1 LTPTPYHDRVT
12 PPTKKGSDMIAVGD
26 QFTTAKSGVKGTVAE
41 IVKNASG
48 SLRVR
53 LITRDGDRWTTVQAS

>member
-1 LTPTPYHDRVT
+1 
-12 PPTKKGSDMIAVGD
+12 MIAVGE
-26 QFTTAKSGVKGTVAE
+26 QFTTAKSGVTGTVAE

-53 LITRDGDRWTTVQAS
+53 LITKQGERWTTVQTS

>member
-1 LTPTPYHDRVT
+1 
-12 PPTKKGSDMIAVGD
+12 MIQVGD
-26 QFTTAKSGVKGTVAE
+26 QFTTAKSGVTGQVAE

>member
-1 LTPTPYHDRVT
+1 
-12 PPTKKGSDMIAVGD
+12 MIQVGD
-26 QFTTAKSGVKGTVAE
+26 QFTTQKSGVKGTVAE

-53 LITRDGDRWTTVQAS
+53 LITKQGERWTTVQAS

>member
-1 LTPTPYHDRVT
+1 
-12 PPTKKGSDMIAVGD
+12 MIAVGD
-26 QFTTAKSGVKGTVAE
+26 QFTTAKSVKGTVAE

>member
-1 LTPTPYHDRVT
+1 
-12 PPTKKGSDMIAVGD
+12 MIALGD
-26 QFTTAKSGVKGTVAE
+26 QITTAKSGVKGTVAE

-53 LITRDGDRWTTVQAS
+53 LITREGDRWTTVPSS

>member
-1 LTPTPYHDRVT
+1 
-12 PPTKKGSDMIAVGD
+12 MIQVGD

-53 LITRDGDRWTTVQAS
+53 LITKQGERWTTVQPS

>member
-1 LTPTPYHDRVT
+1 
-12 PPTKKGSDMIAVGD
+12 MIALGD
-26 QFTTAKSGVKGTVAE
+26 QFTTAKSGVTGTVAE

-53 LITRDGDRWTTVQAS
+53 LITKQGERWTTVQPS

>member
-1 LTPTPYHDRVT
+1 
-12 PPTKKGSDMIAVGD
+12 MIAVGD
-26 QFTTAKSGVKGTVAE
+26 QIITARSGVKGTVAE

-53 LITRDGDRWTTVQAS
+53 MITREGDRWTTIPAA

>member
-1 LTPTPYHDRVT
+1 
-12 PPTKKGSDMIAVGD
+12 MIAIGD

-53 LITRDGDRWTTVQAS
+53 LITREGERWTTIPAA

>member
-1 LTPTPYHDRVT
+1 
-12 PPTKKGSDMIAVGD
+12 MIQVGD
-26 QFTTAKSGVKGTVAE
+26 QFTTAKSGVTGQVAE

-53 LITRDGDRWTTVQAS
+53 LITREGERWTTIPAA

>member
-1 LTPTPYHDRVT
+1 
-12 PPTKKGSDMIAVGD
+12 MIALGE
-26 QFTTAKSGVKGTVAE
+26 QFTTAKSGVTGTVAE

-53 LITRDGDRWTTVQAS
+53 LITKQGERWTTVQAA

>member
-1 LTPTPYHDRVT
+1 
-12 PPTKKGSDMIAVGD
+12 MIAIGD

-53 LITRDGDRWTTVQAS
+53 LITRDGDRWTTVQTS

>member
-1 LTPTPYHDRVT
+1 
-12 PPTKKGSDMIAVGD
+12 MIALGD
-26 QFTTAKSGVKGTVAE
+26 QFTTAKSGVTGTVAE

-53 LITRDGDRWTTVQAS
+53 LITRDGDRWTTVQA